1 MKLTLQ
7 LQLLPTL
14 DQKPALLAT
23 MERFNE
29 AATFAAKLGFEH
41 GVFSQPSIHKLA
53 YREIRERFGLSA
65 QMAVRAIGK
74 AVECFKRDKTRCP
87 TFTPRSAICYDNRIL
102 GFKGLDKVSL
112 WVLGGRMIFPL
123 VYGEYQSERFDRMQ
137 GQVDVVYRGGKF
149 FLYCTV
155 EMPEDAPIEPMDF
168 LGVDLGIVNIAVD
181 SDGNVHSGEVVDRI
195 RRKHQTSR
203 KTRQRKRTKGT
214 KKQLRKLAGKEARF
228 RKQENH
234 RISKTIVASAKG
246 TGRGI
251 ALEDLKGIRDRTTVR
266 KRQRN
271 RHSGWSFFQLRSFLE
286 YKAAL
291 AGVSV
296 VQVDPRNTSKT
307 CSVCGHCERGNRPT
321 RDSFL
326 CNQCR
331 YSANADFNSARNLA
345 GLGRSNSASKLAG
358 IDPGFGPRG
367 VQPEKPP
374 TSVVGIYVTTS
385 RATVAGWM
393 MLRIE
398 ATEPPP

>member
-7 LQLLPTL
+7 LQLLPAL

-29 AATFAAKLGFEH
+29 AATFAAKLGFDA

-87 TFTPRSAICYDNRIL
+87 MFKPRSAICYDNRIL

-123 VYGEYQSERFDRMQ
+123 VYSEYQSERFDRMQ
-137 GQVDVVYRGGKF
+137 DQVDLVYHRGKF

-155 EMPEDAPIEPMDF
+155 EMPENAPIEPTDF

-181 SDGNVHSGEVVDRI
+181 SDGNVHTGETVERI

-203 KTRQRKRTKGT
+203 KTRQWKGTKGA

-234 RISKTIVASAKG
+234 RISKTIVANAKG

-251 ALEDLKGIRDRTTVR
+251 ALEDLKRVRDRTTVR

-271 RHSGWSFFQLRSFLE
+271 RHSGWSFFQLRTFLE

-291 AGVSV
+291 AGIPV
-296 VQVDPRNTSKT
+296 VTVDPRNTSKT
-307 CSVCGHCERGNRPT
+307 CSVCGHCDSANRPD
-321 RDSFL
+321 RDTFL
-326 CNQCR
+326 CSQCR
-331 YSANADFNSARNLA
+331 YSANADFNSACNLA
-345 GLGRSNSASKLAG
+345 GLGRSNSASKLASV
-358 IDPGFGPRG
+358 DPGFGPRG
-367 VQPEKPP
+367 VQPEKPRP
-374 TSVVGIYVTTS
+374 LGLGI
-385 RATVAGWM
+385 
-393 MLRIE
+393 
-398 ATEPPP
+398 